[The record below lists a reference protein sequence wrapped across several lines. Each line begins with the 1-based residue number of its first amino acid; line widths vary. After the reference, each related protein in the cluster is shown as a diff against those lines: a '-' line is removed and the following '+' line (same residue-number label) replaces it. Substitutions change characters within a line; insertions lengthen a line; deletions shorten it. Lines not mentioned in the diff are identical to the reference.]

1 MILGRGLVLVAI
13 GLVLGLAGALAAVR
27 LIEQQLFGVEQ
38 TDPITYVGVSI
49 FFVVVAAIACLLPG
63 WRATRVDPV
72 IALQAE

>member
-1 MILGRGLVLVAI
+1 
-13 GLVLGLAGALAAVR
+13 
-27 LIEQQLFGVEQ
+27 VEQ